1 MKYAL
6 FLIITLLG
14 SDTVNAQFAAQST
27 GGTVRRQFGDSKAGP
42 GSSYRK
48 AIPIHSS
55 DYTSGVNSEYR
66 YLAAHFPGAKPV
78 NHGREYYT
86 KRTYD
91 VITFVTSDGQRRAL
105 YFELFVSK

>member
-1 MKYAL
+1 M
-6 FLIITLLG
+6 
-14 SDTVNAQFAAQST
+14 SAQFGAPLT
-27 GGTVRRQFGDSKAGP
+27 GGTVRRQSGSSKAGP

-48 AIPIHSS
+48 AIPIHSA
-55 DYTSGVNSEYR
+55 DYTSGVKSEYG

-91 VITFVTSDGQRRAL
+91 VITFVTPDGERRAL